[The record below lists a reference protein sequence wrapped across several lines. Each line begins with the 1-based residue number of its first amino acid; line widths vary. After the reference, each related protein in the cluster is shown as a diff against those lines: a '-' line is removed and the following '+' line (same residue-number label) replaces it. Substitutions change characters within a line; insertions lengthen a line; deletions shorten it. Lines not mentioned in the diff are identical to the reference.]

1 MAKEKIKDKVPSEY
15 EEQKIVVKYLTEL
28 KEQEKIITFFAT
40 TNENTTYKQS
50 KKWAII
56 AEIKARASGKRK
68 GVSDLCV
75 VLWDKV
81 LFIEM
86 KKNDKKAR
94 TKKEQI
100 EFLKDIN
107 TSTVCFGSVCYGAK
121 DAIDYI
127 NLFIK
132 DKQ

>member
-1 MAKEKIKDKVPSEY
+1 MAKEKIKNEIPSEY
-15 EEQKIVVKYLTEL
+15 EEQKIVVKYLIKL
-28 KEQEKIITFFAT
+28 KEQKKIITFFAT

-107 TSTVCFGSVCYGAK
+107 TSTTCFGSVCYGAR

-132 DKQ
+132 DR

>member
-107 TSTVCFGSVCYGAK
+107 TSTACFGSVCYGAR

-132 DKQ
+132 DR